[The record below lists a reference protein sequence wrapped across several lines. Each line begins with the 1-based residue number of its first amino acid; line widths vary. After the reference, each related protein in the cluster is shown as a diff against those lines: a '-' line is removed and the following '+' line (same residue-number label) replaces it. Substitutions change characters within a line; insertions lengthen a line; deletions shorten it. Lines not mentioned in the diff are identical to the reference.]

1 MSFEE
6 KTIEEDGTKYHL
18 KLLTLKNANM
28 AFFYNGDMQLGTLAI
43 SMPKSVDDIPMTSS
57 VLIGGKYMI
66 ASRFLAEKIAAKTN
80 KMSLVSVFTTLPE
93 KDALRTFAKILDKNL
108 K

>member
-18 KLLTLKNANM
+18 KLLTLKNANI
-28 AFFYNGDMQLGTLAI
+28 AFFYDGDMQLGTLAI

-66 ASRFLAEKIAAKTN
+66 TSRFLAEKIAAKTN

-93 KDALRTFAKILDKNL
+93 KDALRTFTKILDKNL